1 METIVHIGQH
11 KTATTS
17 LQNFLRQNRN
27 ELIEKGVFVANK
39 ILNYTHPSHY
49 VLNIYALAKNRYSV
63 MKQKVLSNKGDV
75 YLDELDKTLPNEIEK
90 IYAEANL
97 KNCKKILWTNEG
109 LYLLNSKAEYE
120 KLIGLFK
127 PYSSKITVIC
137 CFRNLASYKTSYI
150 KKLERRAIEP
160 SLNKD
165 SFSYIS
171 DDSWLFNYT
180 RKKNILAEVF
190 DECLYFDY
198 QKEDNIK
205 PFMQLLNIEIEGST
219 DFRLNITD

>member
-1 METIVHIGQH
+1 METIIHIGQH

-17 LQNFLRQNRN
+17 LQKFLRQNKN
-27 ELIEKGVFVANK
+27 ELVEKGVFITDR
-39 ILNYTHPSHY
+39 ILNYNHPSHY
-49 VLNIYALAKNRYSV
+49 VLNIFALAKNRYSV
-63 MKQKVLSNKGDV
+63 MKQKVLSTKGDA
-75 YLDELDKTLPNEIEK
+75 YLDELDKTLPSEIEK
-90 IYAEANL
+90 IYAAAKH
-97 KNCKKILWTNEG
+97 KNCNRILWTNEG
-109 LYLLNSKAEYE
+109 LYLLNSKEEYE
-120 KLIGLFK
+120 KLINLFR

-137 CFRNLASYKTSYI
+137 CFRDLASYKTSYI

-165 SFSYIS
+165 SFSYIL
-171 DDSWLFNYT
+171 DDSWLFDYD
-180 RKKNILAEVF
+180 RKKKILAEVF

-219 DFRLNITD
+219 DFRLNITK